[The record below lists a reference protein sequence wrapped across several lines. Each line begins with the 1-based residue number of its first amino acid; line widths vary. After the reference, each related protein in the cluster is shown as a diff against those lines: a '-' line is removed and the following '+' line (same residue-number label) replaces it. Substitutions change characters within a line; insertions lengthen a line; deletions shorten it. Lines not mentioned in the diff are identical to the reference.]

1 VASRADAV
9 ADSSGGAT
17 AVDGAGPSLRRAI
30 REALGDLYYHSWRL
44 VPGNVLWSFTAL
56 AVLLA
61 VIVSPVGVAALPV
74 LAVPTAGLFRMTTRI
89 ARGGTVSFWDA
100 AAAWRTELGWTLALG
115 AGLAI
120 CALVLGTNVV
130 TGLVSATPL
139 GWAMATLALWGL
151 VAAWLF
157 AWTVWPIVTDPWRA
171 AWPVRE
177 RVRLAAVL
185 LLAHPIRIAALGVVL
200 AAFLAVSTV
209 AFVALLLVSVAIA
222 SLVAAR
228 YVLPAADRLDRQIGL
243 ARGRGLAEAVSEPE

>member
-1 VASRADAV
+1 
-9 ADSSGGAT
+9 
-17 AVDGAGPSLRRAI
+17 
-30 REALGDLYYHSWRL
+30 
-44 VPGNVLWSFTAL
+44 
-56 AVLLA
+56 
-61 VIVSPVGVAALPV
+61 
-74 LAVPTAGLFRMTTRI
+74 M
-89 ARGGTVSFWDA
+89 
-100 AAAWRTELGWTLALG
+100 
-115 AGLAI
+115 
-120 CALVLGTNVV
+120 LVLGTNVV